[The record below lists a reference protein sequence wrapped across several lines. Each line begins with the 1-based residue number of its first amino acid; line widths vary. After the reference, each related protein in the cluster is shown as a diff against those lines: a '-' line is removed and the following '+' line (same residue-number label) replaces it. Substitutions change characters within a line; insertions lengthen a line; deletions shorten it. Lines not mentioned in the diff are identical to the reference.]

1 MAQAQPVRNG
11 PVGVQPQLLTSDSV
25 RALEPAERRAFARND
40 RFERGTDPAEADPA
54 VVQDRELH
62 AQMKSIAAKRDA
74 SPQESP
80 GMLPP
85 ASMFVPLPEAWTPAG
100 VNSEG

>member
-1 MAQAQPVRNG
+1 MAQAQPVRNS
-11 PVGVQPQLLTSDSV
+11 PVGVQPRLLTSNS
-25 RALEPAERRAFARND
+25 AGFSEPAERRAFARND

-54 VVQDRELH
+54 VVQDRDLH
-62 AQMKSIAAKRDA
+62 ARMKAIAARRDA
-74 SPQESP
+74 SPQEGP

-100 VNSEG
+100 VNSEE